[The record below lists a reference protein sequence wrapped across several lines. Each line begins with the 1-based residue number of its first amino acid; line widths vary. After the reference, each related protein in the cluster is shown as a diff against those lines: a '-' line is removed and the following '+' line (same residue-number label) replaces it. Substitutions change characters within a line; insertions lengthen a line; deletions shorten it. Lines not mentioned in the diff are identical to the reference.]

1 MTAAAKVVIVGSG
14 IVGASTALAC
24 QDLGAEV
31 TVMDQGPLG
40 GLASANS
47 FGWINASF
55 AETPPSFI

>member
-14 IVGASTALAC
+14 IIGASSALAC

-31 TVMDQGPLG
+31 TVVDRGPLG

-55 AETPPSFI
+55 A